1 MSKQHSYGLYIVRN
15 SGERETVLE
24 KEKDFERIRRVALR
38 IKQRPG
44 RKLIITRDNKDMS
57 GGASALDG
65 EAYQRWL
72 ELNQPDRPDGLA
84 EGSLEELPAGAK
96 CSD

>member
-44 RKLIITRDNKDMS
+44 RKLIITRDNKACPVVPRPLTVRRTS
-57 GGASALDG
+57 GGS
-65 EAYQRWL
+65 
-72 ELNQPDRPDGLA
+72 N
-84 EGSLEELPAGAK
+84 
-96 CSD
+96 